1 MEIILLEDIRKL
13 GKLGDTVT
21 VKNGYARNFL
31 VPLGRAVRANKANIA
46 VFEER
51 RSELEK
57 TAKENL
63 QAAEK
68 RAEKLKN
75 LTITIAR
82 LAGEEGKLFGSV
94 GTADIAEATSEA
106 AGIEITKREILMPE
120 GLLRSVGE
128 YDIELSLHTDVTVSI
143 KVAVVNTEA

>member
-13 GKLGDTVT
+13 GKLGDTVS

-31 VPLGRAVRANKANIA
+31 VPLGKAVRANKANTA

-57 TAKENL
+57 IAKENL

-68 RAEKLKN
+68 RAEKLKD

-94 GTADIAEATSEA
+94 GTADIAETASEA
-106 AGIEITKREILMPE
+106 TGIEITKREVLMPE

-128 YDIELSLHTDVTVSI
+128 YDIELTLHTDVTVTI
-143 KVAVVNTEA
+143 KVAVVNLEA

>member
-75 LTITIAR
+75 LTVTIAR

-94 GTADIAEATSEA
+94 GTADIAEAISEA